1 MKRMETDIPTPENR
15 HVHEIQNRP
24 LKENEVKSTLCHN
37 PHPYMNKGKKRKRE
51 KERERESKKERKKD
65 RKRAHGLLLL
75 LLLLLHRIPP
85 HYPLRDPTCAAC
97 FRRNP
102 AYLCLLSNKTRAL
115 STHSKLPFYQ
125 FTTRG
130 ENFCVFFVKD
140 PPKFQRQQHHH
151 QQEEK
156 EFRKRGTKRR
166 K

>member
-1 MKRMETDIPTPENR
+1 
-15 HVHEIQNRP
+15 
-24 LKENEVKSTLCHN
+24 LKENKVKSILCHN
-37 PHPYMNKGKKRKRE
+37 PHPYMNEGKKRERE
-51 KERERESKKERKKD
+51 KETERKQERKKD

-75 LLLLLHRIPP
+75 LLLLLLHRIPP
-85 HYPLRDPTCAAC
+85 HYPPRDPTCAAC

-102 AYLCLLSNKTRAL
+102 AYLCLLSDKTRAL

-125 FTTRG
+125 FTTAG

-140 PPKFQRQQHHH
+140 PPKIQRQQHHH
-151 QQEEK
+151 HQQQEGK